1 MSLET
6 VLKLQVIFNYKVFP
20 WKPFPVYERALR
32 SKIVH
37 FAYN

>member
-20 WKPFPVYERALR
+20 WKQFPVYESALR
-32 SKIVH
+32 FKIVH